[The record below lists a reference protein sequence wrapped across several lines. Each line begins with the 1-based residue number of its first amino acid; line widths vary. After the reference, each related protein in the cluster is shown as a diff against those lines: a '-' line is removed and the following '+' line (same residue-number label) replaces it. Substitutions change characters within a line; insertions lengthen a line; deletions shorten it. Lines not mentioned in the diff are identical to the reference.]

1 MPPIRLNIPIVQG
14 SLLDASLPEASF
26 DVVLMMEYLEHKL
39 DPRAVLMEARRFFT
53 PHTLRRMLAECGYEL
68 VRVEP
73 FSLPL
78 YIGMSMVQSLGFKHW
93 RKHKNWYPLLS
104 SLLALPMIPFT
115 WAAPEFMFVTA
126 RAVDKPALLK

>member
-1 MPPIRLNIPIVQG
+1 M
-14 SLLDASLPEASF
+14 
-26 DVVLMMEYLEHKL
+26 LM
-39 DPRAVLMEARRFFT
+39 
-53 PHTLRRMLAECGYEL
+53 
-68 VRVEP
+68 P

-126 RAVDKPALLK
+126 RAVDPPKQLK